1 MTMILAIAGI
11 ALKLAGVVFLFAA
24 ALGVLRFKDVLQRMH
39 AATKAGTIGAGLVI
53 LGSLASSSDAETIII
68 GLLAIVFLLFTAP
81 VAGHLLGR
89 AAYVSGTPLQG
100 LTVEDALVGVLS
112 RRKMPLEREVKATSD
127 VVGGPNNSSPSHPVQ
142 PTQL

>member
-1 MTMILAIAGI
+1 MTLVIAIVGI
-11 ALKLAGVVFLFAA
+11 VLKLAGVVFLFAA

-53 LGSLASSSDAETIII
+53 LGSLASASDVETIII

-89 AAYVSGTPLQG
+89 AAYVTGAPLQSFASEDP
-100 LTVEDALVGVLS
+100 LVSILQQRKRPPEWQDQAVDAVVESAGRS
-112 RRKMPLEREVKATSD
+112 
-127 VVGGPNNSSPSHPVQ
+127 
-142 PTQL
+142 